1 MNIARGAAAV
11 QAQAMEFGI
20 TSADVDRAARGTAG
34 YFSAMACE
42 ATAADLHI
50 VLEVTGRGD
59 GLAMSI
65 ARGAA
70 AVQAQ
75 ALEFGITSADV
86 AQVVRGTAVYFLQA
100 ASAFAARGTPNPNM
114 STNSKNPDAA
124 RLGEEIVV
132 EVMGRLKWE
141 KYTTTS
147 TKAMAAGDNPTPQ
160 KVSKNASAAR
170 PSREGWVFQHVT
182 QTAER

>member
-1 MNIARGAAAV
+1 MSHYTRG
-11 QAQAMEFGI
+11 F
-20 TSADVDRAARGTAG
+20 
-34 YFSAMACE
+34 FP
-42 ATAADLHI
+42 
-50 VLEVTGRGD
+50 
-59 GLAMSI
+59 
-65 ARGAA
+65 
-70 AVQAQ
+70 
-75 ALEFGITSADV
+75 
-86 AQVVRGTAVYFLQA
+86 
-100 ASAFAARGTPNPNM
+100 PNPNK
-114 STNSKNPDAA
+114 STDGKNADDVK
-124 RLGEEIVV
+124 LEEEIGV